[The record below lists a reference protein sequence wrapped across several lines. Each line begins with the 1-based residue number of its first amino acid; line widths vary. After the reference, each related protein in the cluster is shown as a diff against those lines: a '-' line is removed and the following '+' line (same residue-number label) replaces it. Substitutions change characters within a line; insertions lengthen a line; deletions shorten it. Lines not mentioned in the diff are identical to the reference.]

1 MVKAAAYARGSRI
14 PYLGLC
20 LGLHF
25 MVIEFARY
33 GFCAQDVN
41 YTEFDAGTAYR
52 VIHFLPGQQ
61 AIAEKGG
68 TMRLGGYPCC
78 MVAGT
83 KTARAYRSETTV
95 A

>member
-1 MVKAAAYARGSRI
+1 MPEGAESLIWGSASACILWSLSSHGMV
-14 PYLGLC
+14 
-20 LGLHF
+20 
-25 MVIEFARY
+25 
-33 GFCAQDVN
+33 FCAQDVN
-41 YTEFDAGTAYR
+41 YTQFDADTAYR
-52 VIHFLPGQQ
+52 VIDFLPGQQ